1 MVKLFRYKQVA
12 RITLFG
18 NDDILLNDVNSI
30 YKTQL
35 NGGFHTDEINTKSLK
50 FKLSG
55 NIQNLQLSNN
65 AKLVLESAFLPDL
78 VDYDPLAH
86 TFGADEKNIGHI
98 SLRMKGINNDTF
110 DSMSANAN
118 TLIFSFHNSDNT
130 FFNTSPDKLYNYSIS
145 SNFLR
150 NGFLELELI
159 YDMEHG
165 ENIDLALHNRSFS
178 FFRVSFVI
186 YDENEEDLLLKDTLE
201 TDFKLMKPFNNGIPI
216 FN

>member
-18 NDDILLNDVNSI
+18 NDDILLNDANSI

-35 NGGFHTDEINTKSLK
+35 NGGFHADEINTKSLK

-65 AKLVLESAFLPDL
+65 AKLVVESAYLPNL
-78 VDYDPLAH
+78 YEYDPIAH
-86 TFGADEKNIGHI
+86 TFDPNKINIGCV
-98 SLRMKGINNDTF
+98 SVRMKGINNDTF

-118 TLIFSFHNSDNT
+118 TLIFSFHNGENT
-130 FFNTSPDKLYNYSIS
+130 FYNPSPDKLYNYSIS

-150 NGFLELELI
+150 NGFLELEII
-159 YDMEHG
+159 YHMEHG
-165 ENIDLALHNRSFS
+165 VDIDLALHTHSLT
-178 FFRVSFVI
+178 FFQISFVI

>member
-65 AKLVLESAFLPDL
+65 AKLVVESAFLPDL
-78 VDYDPLAH
+78 FNYDPLLQIF
-86 TFGADEKNIGHI
+86 TPVQISIGNI

-110 DSMSANAN
+110 DSMGANAN
-118 TLIFSFHNSDNT
+118 TLILNIHNGKNT
-130 FFNTSPDKLYNYSIS
+130 FFNPSPDKLYNYTIS

-159 YDMEHG
+159 YDIIPG
-165 ENIDLALHNRSFS
+165 QNIDLALQSRSLT
-178 FFRVSFVI
+178 FFQISFVI

-201 TDFKLMKPFNNGIPI
+201 TDFKLMKPFNGGIPI